1 MNTLANFS
9 NTSYKPNKHM
19 KAAKSAVNA
28 GIGWGG
34 TGALGSLL
42 ARPDAA
48 RWQRKVAGGAALLGA
63 ANSLRKSYF
72 PRKQMSNRIK
82 KKRII

>member
-1 MNTLANFS
+1 MNTLATFS
-9 NTSYKPNKHM
+9 TKPNKHM
-19 KAAKSAVNA
+19 TAAKNAVSS

-34 TGALGSLL
+34 TGALVGLL
-42 ARPDAA
+42 ARPNSGGF
-48 RWQRKVAGGAALLGA
+48 QRKVAGAAMGLGV

-82 KKRII
+82 KKRIV